1 MKNKTILITGG
12 TSGVGKEMVTHFT
25 KLGYDIYALG
35 RNSDKVNFPC
45 KSVDISNESEII
57 NFINEIDNIDIL
69 INNAAI
75 YQRSDYDNIKQSD
88 INSVIDINLKG
99 SIMVTLHSITK
110 MKRGRIININSVAG
124 LSGIRNQSL
133 YSASKAGLKVFMDS
147 LSQELIEKGIL
158 ISNIHPGGINTEL
171 WNSGNKYPGD
181 VTKLLDPTDI
191 INTVDYIIGLSDN
204 VVVKDITIFPTNEWH

>member
-124 LSGIRNQSL
+124 LSGIKNQSL

>member
-124 LSGIRNQSL
+124 LSGIKNQSL
-133 YSASKAGLKVFMDS
+133 YSASRQD
-147 LSQELIEKGIL
+147 
-158 ISNIHPGGINTEL
+158 
-171 WNSGNKYPGD
+171 
-181 VTKLLDPTDI
+181 
-191 INTVDYIIGLSDN
+191 
-204 VVVKDITIFPTNEWH
+204 

>member
-124 LSGIRNQSL
+124 LSGIKNQSL

-191 INTVDYIIGLSDN
+191 INTADYIIGLSDN

>member
-12 TSGVGKEMVTHFT
+12 TSGLGKEMVTHFT
-25 KLGYDIYALG
+25 KLGYDIHTLG
-35 RNSDKVNFPC
+35 RNSDKVDFPC

-57 NFINEIDNIDIL
+57 NFINKIDNIDIL

-147 LSQELIEKGIL
+147 LSQELIERDIL

-171 WNSGNKYPGD
+171 WNDNNKYPGD
-181 VTKLLDPTDI
+181 ITKLLHPKDI

-204 VVVKDITIFPTNEWH
+204 IVVKDITIFPTNEWH

>member
-124 LSGIRNQSL
+124 LSGIKNQSL

-181 VTKLLDPTDI
+181 VTKLLDPKDI

>member
-99 SIMVTLHSITK
+99 SIMVTLHSIAK

-124 LSGIRNQSL
+124 LSGIKNQSL

>member
-124 LSGIRNQSL
+124 LSGIKNQSL

-181 VTKLLDPTDI
+181 VSKLLDPKDI

>member
-124 LSGIRNQSL
+124 LSGIKNQSL

-181 VTKLLDPTDI
+181 VTKLLEPTDI

>member
-25 KLGYDIYALG
+25 KLGYDIYTLG

-181 VTKLLDPTDI
+181 VTKLLDPKDI

>member
-75 YQRSDYDNIKQSD
+75 YQRSEYDNIKQSD

>member
-1 MKNKTILITGG
+1 MKHKTILITGG

-124 LSGIRNQSL
+124 LSGIKNQSL

>member
-1 MKNKTILITGG
+1 
-12 TSGVGKEMVTHFT
+12 
-25 KLGYDIYALG
+25 
-35 RNSDKVNFPC
+35 
-45 KSVDISNESEII
+45 
-57 NFINEIDNIDIL
+57 
-69 INNAAI
+69 
-75 YQRSDYDNIKQSD
+75 
-88 INSVIDINLKG
+88 
-99 SIMVTLHSITK
+99 MVTLHSITK

-124 LSGIRNQSL
+124 LSGIKNQSL